1 MRTGWNVAE
10 VIGVRPE
17 TSNAR
22 TLRLRL
28 PGLTGHKAGQHVDV
42 RLTAPDGYTA
52 VRSYSVASAA
62 PGDELD
68 LTVQELPGGE
78 VSPYLVHQVSVGDA
92 LEVRGPVGGWFV
104 WDPADPS
111 PVQLIAGGS
120 GVVPLMAMLRAH
132 AAAPLSPP
140 PTPAG
145 AAAEFRLLYSVREP
159 DSVFY
164 PDELAELALSPRVS
178 ITLVYTRQAP
188 AGSHTPPHRLDAVT
202 LLEHVLPASDNP
214 AVFICGA
221 TAFVET
227 VADWLVEAG
236 HSPDRI
242 KTERYG
248 GTGGRP

>member
-10 VIGVRPE
+10 VIGVTQE
-17 TSNAR
+17 TTTAR

-28 PGLTGHKAGQHVDV
+28 PGLTGHRAGQHVDI

-52 VRSYSVASAA
+52 VRSYSVASAR
-62 PGDELD
+62 PGEEID
-68 LTVQELPGGE
+68 LTVEELTDGE
-78 VSPYLVHQVSVGDA
+78 VSPYLVHQVAAGDQ

-132 AAAPLSPP
+132 AVADPASAGGSAP
-140 PTPAG
+140 
-145 AAAEFRLLYSVREP
+145 FRLLYSVRGPAAVYYRAEL
-159 DSVFY
+159 
-164 PDELAELALSPRVS
+164 DELARSPLVDV
-178 ITLVYTRQAP
+178 TLVYTREAP
-188 AGSHTPPHRLDAVT
+188 AGSPSPARRLDAAT
-202 LLEHVLPASDNP
+202 LTARALPAADNP

-227 VADWLVEAG
+227 VADWLVQAG
-236 HSPDRI
+236 HSPERI

-248 GTGGRP
+248 GMGAKP